1 MVSDPKH
8 STGPGSVAL
17 IDAARFCE
25 ERLRAYRL
33 NILARVRES
42 DRAFD
47 FALGAAAGL
56 PNVVRCVLRI
66 EPSDYRDLQTM
77 LLQGDFNR
85 AFLVYTADD
94 QAHLSDEIQSYP
106 LTRVDELAA
115 SLA

>member
-1 MVSDPKH
+1 MKHAGQSGSDELDD
-8 STGPGSVAL
+8 V
-17 IDAARFCE
+17 ARFCE

-47 FALGAAAGL
+47 FALGSAAGL
-56 PNVVRCVLRI
+56 PNVVRCVLHI

-85 AFLVYTADD
+85 AFLVYTADG

-106 LTRVDELAA
+106 LTRIDELAA